1 MSESLFTPFVIKNI
15 RKRKVKHIFK
25 HIGNLKIN
33 FHFLNQ
39 KLFFIFLVK
48 NYNFSF
54 VFIRIVFLGFIMI
67 FEKIKTIPTSEELL
81 DKAFSRSVRTMAG
94 KKIDGPTTRCEANE
108 AMLLTAANILTDN
121 LASINKMFPNFD
133 QIPVFYYDLAD
144 ILIGVDEMK
153 KSLYNVKWASEK
165 IHSLSREYVG
175 KIRKNKTPD
184 VPRKDAFGRMSSII
198 NSISKDLLLL
208 GEARNV
214 LKTLPD
220 VREEPTVIVAG
231 YPNVGKSSFVTAV
244 TNATPEISSYPFTTK
259 GVLIGHM
266 ERDGIR
272 YQIID
277 TPGLLD
283 RPMSERNEI
292 ELQAITALRRL
303 DAVVMILIDPS
314 ESCGYEIEAQ
324 LKLAREIREQFA
336 IPSVIVANKADRDEF
351 KKPVDADFVIS
362 TKTGDGIDVLIEKLI
377 KMLPKPVPEYEMPPL
392 RDGF

>member
-314 ESCGYEIEAQ
+314 ESCG
-324 LKLAREIREQFA
+324 
-336 IPSVIVANKADRDEF
+336 
-351 KKPVDADFVIS
+351 
-362 TKTGDGIDVLIEKLI
+362 
-377 KMLPKPVPEYEMPPL
+377 
-392 RDGF
+392 